1 MTDQLAW
8 PDRNAH
14 LSMTIDIDP
23 EEAKRHK
30 AQRAY
35 ALHAIRIPLLR
46 MLGVGII
53 LLTVFLHNRYLLRSF
68 SWSDFLQFTS
78 ISFGYAS
85 LSWLILHLF
94 YGRVKRVDLGLV
106 FLTLDLVIFTL
117 AIYFSGGERSWLF
130 PLLMIRVA
138 DQTNTTFKR
147 VLYFS
152 HLSVLSY
159 VLLIAYLSAVEH
171 RPIVWNAEL
180 AKMVFLYG
188 ANLYISLAAKTA
200 EQLRS
205 RTTAAIHT
213 ARDLI
218 LQLREKSEQLEQ
230 AKRQAE
236 QANRAKS
243 EFLANMSHEIRTPM
257 NGVIGMT
264 ELALQT
270 ELTPEQREYLE
281 TVKASA
287 NALLDIINDILDF
300 SKIEAGKLD
309 LEATEFRLRETLGY
323 AIKPLAVR
331 AHQKG
336 LELST
341 EVLPDVPDALIGDPV
356 RLRQI
361 ITNLVGNAIKFTERG
376 DVVLRVERESQ
387 TEEQTRLLFSVQD
400 TGIGI
405 PPEKQDLIFDAFT
418 QVDGS
423 STRRY
428 GGTGLGLAITRRLVE
443 LMGGRIWVESHVGQ
457 GTTFYLLIPFKLSNE
472 GEDAEPTIT
481 GALRGLPVLVVDD
494 NATNRR
500 ILVGMLTHWGMK
512 PVAVDSG
519 SAALETLKR
528 AQQRNQPF
536 RLILLDAQMPEMD
549 GFMVAERIREMPE
562 LTEAT
567 IMMLTSTNQLSGA
580 ARCRELGIAAY
591 LVKPIT
597 ASELL
602 EAMTKVMTAT
612 SPPTLHHEDGE
623 RRPLARRHR
632 RSLRILLV
640 EDNVVNQKFI
650 KRVLEQWG
658 HTVIVAHNGRQAL
671 EAFTRDSFDLI
682 LMDVQMLEM
691 DGFEAT
697 AAIRQ
702 LEAKRRTS
710 GRKGADGQGHPHPGS
725 TGDRHPTCD
734 DASPASHTPI
744 IALTAHAMKGDRERC
759 LAAGMDG
766 YLSKPVQLEEL
777 FDLIAQYADG
787 EDDFRS
793 RETPVDERLDV
804 TALLERVDGDRE
816 LLAELVELFL
826 EDYPAQLAEIKAAID
841 AHDPARLA
849 RAAHTLKG
857 SISNFATGTAFEAAR
872 QLELMGRQG
881 DLHGAREVYAQ
892 LSESLQRLRSALER
906 LIGER
911 VMPA

>member
-1 MTDQLAW
+1 MTMIDQMNELNRHTH
-8 PDRNAH
+8 PPI
-14 LSMTIDIDP
+14 TIDLDP

-46 MLGVGII
+46 ILGISII
-53 LLTVFLHNRYLLRSF
+53 LLTIFLHDRYLLRSF
-68 SWSDFLQFTS
+68 SWSDFLQFAS
-78 ISFGYAS
+78 ISFCYAS
-85 LSWLILHLF
+85 LSWLILYVF
-94 YGRVKRVDLGLV
+94 YDRVKKVDLGMV
-106 FLTLDLVIFTL
+106 FLTLDLAIFTL
-117 AIYFSGGERSWLF
+117 AIYFSGGEKSWLF
-130 PLLMIRVA
+130 PLLMVRVA

-147 VLYFS
+147 VLYFA

-159 VLLIAYLSAVEH
+159 VLLITYLSLVEH
-171 RPIVWNAEL
+171 RPIAWSAEL
-180 AKMVFLYG
+180 TKIAFLYG
-188 ANLYISLAAKTA
+188 ANIYISLTAKTA

-213 ARDLI
+213 AKDLI

-230 AKRQAE
+230 ARRQAE

-336 LELST
+336 LELSA
-341 EVLPDVPDALIGDPV
+341 EVLPDVPDALTGDPV

-376 DVVLRVERESQ
+376 EVVLRVERESQ
-387 TEEQTRLLFSVQD
+387 TEGEVRLLFAVRD

-443 LMGGRIWVESHVGQ
+443 LMGGRIWVESRVGQ
-457 GTTFYLLIPFKLSNE
+457 GTTFHFLIPFRLS
-472 GEDAEPTIT
+472 GVAEDTEPTATIE
-481 GALRGLPVLVVDD
+481 LRGLPVLVVDD

-500 ILVGMLTHWGMK
+500 ILVGLLTHWGMK
-512 PVAVDSG
+512 PIAVENG
-519 SAALETLKR
+519 SAALETLR
-528 AQQRNQPF
+528 QAQRSGRPF

-549 GFMVAERIREMPE
+549 GFTVAERIRETPE

-602 EAMTKVMTAT
+602 EAMTRVMTREPRSSAPRT
-612 SPPTLHHEDGE
+612 DGD

-632 RSLRILLV
+632 RSLRILLA

-658 HTVIVAHNGRQAL
+658 HTVIVARNGRQAL
-671 EAFTRDSFDLI
+671 DAFAQDAFDLI
-682 LMDVQMLEM
+682 LMDVQMPEM

-697 AAIRQ
+697 AAIRE
-702 LEAKRRTS
+702 LEARQAPS
-710 GRKGADGQGHPHPGS
+710 VNGSDGQDLLRAGATQNYQPTSDDEGS
-725 TGDRHPTCD
+725 PL
-734 DASPASHTPI
+734 PHTPI

-766 YLSKPVQLEEL
+766 YLSKPIQ
-777 FDLIAQYADG
+777 
-787 EDDFRS
+787 
-793 RETPVDERLDV
+793 
-804 TALLERVDGDRE
+804 
-816 LLAELVELFL
+816 
-826 EDYPAQLAEIKAAID
+826 
-841 AHDPARLA
+841 
-849 RAAHTLKG
+849 
-857 SISNFATGTAFEAAR
+857 
-872 QLELMGRQG
+872 
-881 DLHGAREVYAQ
+881 
-892 LSESLQRLRSALER
+892 
-906 LIGER
+906 
-911 VMPA
+911 